1 MKGKCFDMGTI
12 QAFLDGE
19 TSPAISLQLTTHVAD
34 CHRCARMMAE
44 AEDENSVV
52 FATLGRE
59 LDTLVPTQRLW
70 LRINESIEGE
80 RTRMSAWQKFLVYI
94 TATFANPSLAA
105 AAAVLLAIGMFAILW
120 MPGDSGPDN
129 IVRVTV
135 PTQTETVDVMTGDPV
150 PSRATTE
157 TVTPS
162 EGYQVTISNH
172 SPAKLRRMV
181 TSADLRS
188 PAQAPSV
195 IPASADAYLPGEESY
210 VKTIADLKDNVDQQK
225 DRVLTPSTRVSYERD
240 MAVVNDSINK
250 MRDVV
255 RKNPRSHAAR
265 QVLYASY
272 QDKIDL
278 LSSVA
283 QREELMASLR

>member
-1 MKGKCFDMGTI
+1 
-12 QAFLDGE
+12 
-19 TSPAISLQLTTHVAD
+19 
-34 CHRCARMMAE
+34 
-44 AEDENSVV
+44 
-52 FATLGRE
+52 
-59 LDTLVPTQRLW
+59 
-70 LRINESIEGE
+70 
-80 RTRMSAWQKFLVYI
+80 
-94 TATFANPSLAA
+94 
-105 AAAVLLAIGMFAILW
+105 
-120 MPGDSGPDN
+120 
-129 IVRVTV
+129 
-135 PTQTETVDVMTGDPV
+135 
-150 PSRATTE
+150 
-157 TVTPS
+157 
-162 EGYQVTISNH
+162 
-172 SPAKLRRMV
+172 MV
-181 TSADLRS
+181 TTADLRG

-210 VKTIADLKDNVDQQK
+210 IKTIADLKDNVDQQK

-255 RKNPRSHAAR
+255 RKNPRSQAAR